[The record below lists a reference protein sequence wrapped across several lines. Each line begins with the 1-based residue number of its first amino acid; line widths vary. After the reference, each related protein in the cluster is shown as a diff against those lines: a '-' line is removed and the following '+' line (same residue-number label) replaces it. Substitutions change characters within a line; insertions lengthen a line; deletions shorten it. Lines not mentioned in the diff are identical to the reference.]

1 VLSFSADVGNA
12 GELVFR
18 VLVKDVKEKKLPTPT
33 DEWAAENSEFSTVA
47 ELRDDLR
54 SRMERV
60 RALQARLSQREAALG
75 ALVELVDDDE
85 VPEVLV
91 DEEVRQRVHD
101 LSHRLAEQKI
111 GIEEFLQASGR
122 TGDDLVAQVRGEAFR
137 TVKADLALRALAD
150 AEALE
155 VDDAEMEAELDAM
168 AERMGTDP
176 SELRRQLDHA
186 GRSGAVRSEQRKSKA
201 LTWLMDHVA
210 MVDEEGNVVSHDE
223 LGVLK
228 GDLLQE
234 DDAAS
239 GSRLSATGAAD
250 GETHEE

>member
-1 VLSFSADVGNA
+1 M
-12 GELVFR
+12 
-18 VLVKDVKEKKLPTPT
+18 LVKDVKEKKLPALT
-33 DEWAAENSEFSTVA
+33 DEWAAESSEFSTVV

-54 SRMERV
+54 ARIGRV
-60 RALQARLSQREAALG
+60 KALQARLSQREAALD

-111 GIEEFLQASGR
+111 GIEEFLAASGR

-137 TVKADLALRALAD
+137 SVKADLALRALAD

-155 VDDAEMEAELDAM
+155 VDDAEMDAELDAM

-176 SELRRQLDHA
+176 AELRRQLDHA

-201 LTWLMDHVA
+201 LTWLLDHVA
-210 MVDEEGNVVSHDE
+210 MVDEEGNEVSHDE
-223 LGVLK
+223 MVALT
-228 GDLLQE
+228 DALLQE
-234 DDAAS
+234 D
-239 GSRLSATGAAD
+239 GAEGD
-250 GETHEE
+250 EECRR